1 MSENKSWINCYE
13 TEGYKQL
20 IENFTRVSD
29 SSSLIIDHIY
39 VNKSE
44 NISNYGVLQCAIS
57 DHQSIFAKRKL
68 SFRSKTKNIKHK
80 TIKYQDFKNI
90 NVKRVENDLLNMEMK
105 LKDPQDLNEICNQ
118 YNEEIHRI
126 MKKHIKT
133 KEVRIK
139 HKMHEWVNQDIIE
152 LMKRRDK
159 LRIKIINYREQDLS
173 TNSISN
179 ELRHIRNLINIMIR
193 QRKEHY
199 MYEKI
204 RSCEKNNIT
213 LWKAL
218 SEVVPIKAMVK
229 KSQNEMI
236 SKLSADELNSLPKS
250 RKISSTKTYLTMK
263 TSTQWKKSILKKSFR
278 YQSSQKIGLHF

>member
-1 MSENKSWINCYE
+1 
-13 TEGYKQL
+13 L

-29 SSSLIIDHIY
+29 SSSSIIDHIY

-44 NISNYGVLQCAIS
+44 NIRNYGVLQCAIC
-57 DHQSIFAKRKL
+57 DHQPIFVKRKL

-80 TIKYQDFKNI
+80 TIKYQDFKKI

-159 LRIKIINYREQDLS
+159 LRIKII
-173 TNSISN
+173 
-179 ELRHIRNLINIMIR
+179 
-193 QRKEHY
+193 
-199 MYEKI
+199 
-204 RSCEKNNIT
+204 
-213 LWKAL
+213 
-218 SEVVPIKAMVK
+218 
-229 KSQNEMI
+229 
-236 SKLSADELNSLPKS
+236 KLNTEN
-250 RKISSTKTYLTMK
+250 KTYQQIPSLMN
-263 TSTQWKKSILKKSFR
+263 
-278 YQSSQKIGLHF
+278 